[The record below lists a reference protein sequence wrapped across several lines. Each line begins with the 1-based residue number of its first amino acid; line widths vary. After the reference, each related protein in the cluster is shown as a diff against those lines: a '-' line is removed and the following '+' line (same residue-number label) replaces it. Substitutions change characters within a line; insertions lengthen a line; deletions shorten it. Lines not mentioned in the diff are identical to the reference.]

1 MLVEHDELM
10 MNMLHVPDHQS
21 LLHLMIQTMSLMCT
35 GIPAYAPRFQYSAQ
49 MCITATQ
56 AHVTMLKKHHQLMVR
71 YDADHISPS
80 TASSDSRHKTDVDWN
95 KVQRSDVQNSTASD
109 TCCVWWLLTET
120 FCSQNIIS

>member
-10 MNMLHVPDHQS
+10 MNMLHVPDHQP

-56 AHVTMLKKHHQLMVR
+56 AHVTMLKKH
-71 YDADHISPS
+71 ISPS
-80 TASSDSRHKTDVDWN
+80 TASSDSTHKTDVDWN

-109 TCCVWWLLTET
+109 TCCVWWLLTT
-120 FCSQNIIS
+120 GKAGVDLG